1 MSLVVRKA
9 EKHDLLKIQRLMAR
23 AGAQDTAI
31 DEQVTKFLV
40 VENDE
45 KAIIGIAGIEKGK
58 KNGLIRSFILDSP
71 TWTAEMSIEFM
82 DIVLAYAKE
91 RKIERIYAC
100 TKGKTPLFWQLGFRQ
115 IDKEEVPIDV
125 SSLPHYQRTI
135 GQNVAVWSY
144 DLKSKIS

>member
-58 KNGLIRSFILDSP
+58 KTD
-71 TWTAEMSIEFM
+71 
-82 DIVLAYAKE
+82 
-91 RKIERIYAC
+91 
-100 TKGKTPLFWQLGFRQ
+100 
-115 IDKEEVPIDV
+115 
-125 SSLPHYQRTI
+125 
-135 GQNVAVWSY
+135 
-144 DLKSKIS
+144 